1 MRTVSSCSVCR
12 SRKKRCIPSAA
23 GSACRL
29 CTAKGLQCN
38 APTVARESS
47 DIPRPLARIAP
58 SSQSSASVTERE
70 DIIQIVDRDDALR
83 DELIEIYFRVIHYK
97 QHLLFHH
104 SSFIRDQKQGLV
116 ARYLLF
122 AVFAL
127 ASRFSSNPALD
138 HVKPW
143 SRGKLF
149 LREAIKSFN
158 ERTKLISIESLQ
170 GSIILAFAAFVEGD
184 VDQDVLLSCQAIRMT
199 QALQLPVVLSSD
211 RLTREIE
218 TNLYWQVWMMDCWTS
233 VRSQLPQ
240 QLPNDP
246 TFPRPIREEVFDALP
261 DCSLTDVQIGP
272 DSRATSLW
280 TLILPLTQWHAQAV
294 KLNYDIVHEPSLEFR
309 IRNLVRDL
317 ARKLDHWVQSLPP
330 TLRNTLE
337 NWSSYSDRG
346 YGRPFAVMHIIYH
359 HTGQLL
365 FYQFLNK
372 CIVPGDNVTVNE
384 EALGYAELCKAHAM
398 ALSKLFWELNAAP
411 DLDCLWSPVN
421 SHLLVIASTIHLH
434 TMLLGTGRPEAA
446 EAKKLL
452 EQNFVVL
459 QELQKYWPSTE
470 LAFSRLQSFH
480 NACQMSSISKT
491 FNMDQWMVNFLN
503 RYDISIEDRELG
515 VEVNGGVGGSN
526 TTGDE
531 LWAIMFSNN

>member
-1 MRTVSSCSVCR
+1 
-12 SRKKRCIPSAA
+12 
-23 GSACRL
+23 
-29 CTAKGLQCN
+29 
-38 APTVARESS
+38 
-47 DIPRPLARIAP
+47 
-58 SSQSSASVTERE
+58 
-70 DIIQIVDRDDALR
+70 
-83 DELIEIYFRVIHYK
+83 
-97 QHLLFHH
+97 
-104 SSFIRDQKQGLV
+104 
-116 ARYLLF
+116 
-122 AVFAL
+122 
-127 ASRFSSNPALD
+127 
-138 HVKPW
+138 
-143 SRGKLF
+143 
-149 LREAIKSFN
+149 
-158 ERTKLISIESLQ
+158 
-170 GSIILAFAAFVEGD
+170 
-184 VDQDVLLSCQAIRMT
+184 
-199 QALQLPVVLSSD
+199 
-211 RLTREIE
+211 
-218 TNLYWQVWMMDCWTS
+218 MDCWTS

-240 QLPNDP
+240 QLRNDP
-246 TFPRPIREEVFDALP
+246 TFPRPIREEAFDGLP
-261 DCSLTDVQIGP
+261 DYGLTDVQIGTE
-272 DSRATSLW
+272 SRATSLW

-330 TLRNTLE
+330 TLRNTSE

-372 CIVPGDNVTVNE
+372 CIVSDDNVAVDE
-384 EALGYAELCKAHAM
+384 EALGYAELCKAHAT
-398 ALSKLFWELNAAP
+398 ALSKLFWELNVAP

-434 TMLLGTGRPEAA
+434 TMLLGTGRPEAV

-515 VEVNGGVGGSN
+515 VEVNGVVGGSN

>member
-1 MRTVSSCSVCR
+1 
-12 SRKKRCIPSAA
+12 
-23 GSACRL
+23 
-29 CTAKGLQCN
+29 
-38 APTVARESS
+38 
-47 DIPRPLARIAP
+47 
-58 SSQSSASVTERE
+58 
-70 DIIQIVDRDDALR
+70 
-83 DELIEIYFRVIHYK
+83 
-97 QHLLFHH
+97 
-104 SSFIRDQKQGLV
+104 
-116 ARYLLF
+116 
-122 AVFAL
+122 
-127 ASRFSSNPALD
+127 
-138 HVKPW
+138 
-143 SRGKLF
+143 
-149 LREAIKSFN
+149 
-158 ERTKLISIESLQ
+158 
-170 GSIILAFAAFVEGD
+170 
-184 VDQDVLLSCQAIRMT
+184 
-199 QALQLPVVLSSD
+199 
-211 RLTREIE
+211 
-218 TNLYWQVWMMDCWTS
+218 
-233 VRSQLPQ
+233 
-240 QLPNDP
+240 
-246 TFPRPIREEVFDALP
+246 
-261 DCSLTDVQIGP
+261 
-272 DSRATSLW
+272 
-280 TLILPLTQWHAQAV
+280 
-294 KLNYDIVHEPSLEFR
+294 LNYDIVHEPSLEFR

-330 TLRNTLE
+330 TLINTSE
-337 NWSSYSDRG
+337 NWSSYSDCG

-372 CIVPGDNVTVNE
+372 CIVPDENVTVDE
-384 EALGYAELCKAHAM
+384 EALGYAELCKAHAT
-398 ALSKLFWELNAAP
+398 ALSKLFWELNVVP